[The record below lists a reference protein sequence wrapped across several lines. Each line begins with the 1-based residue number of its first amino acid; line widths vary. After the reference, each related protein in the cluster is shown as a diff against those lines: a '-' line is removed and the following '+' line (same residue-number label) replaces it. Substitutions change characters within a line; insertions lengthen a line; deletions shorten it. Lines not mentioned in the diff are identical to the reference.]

1 MHTHAAPAAGAPPL
15 PTPTAPCYNVV
26 DCNAHACDDREL
38 LFTSVCVADRR
49 RTAAGL
55 FEPRPSPE
63 GIPRTARDGETR
75 RRTVKIYVGNLSY
88 DTMDADLRAIF
99 EKYGAVDSCSILMDR
114 ETGRSRGFAFV
125 EMSDASAA
133 QNAMRELDGT
143 ELHGRN
149 LKVNE
154 AKPRPDGGG
163 RGPGGGGGRRR
174 F

>member
-1 MHTHAAPAAGAPPL
+1 M
-15 PTPTAPCYNVV
+15 
-26 DCNAHACDDREL
+26 
-38 LFTSVCVADRR
+38 
-49 RTAAGL
+49 
-55 FEPRPSPE
+55 
-63 GIPRTARDGETR
+63 
-75 RRTVKIYVGNLSY
+75 KIYVGNLSY

-125 EMSDASAA
+125 EMSDSTAA

-149 LKVNE
+149 LKANE